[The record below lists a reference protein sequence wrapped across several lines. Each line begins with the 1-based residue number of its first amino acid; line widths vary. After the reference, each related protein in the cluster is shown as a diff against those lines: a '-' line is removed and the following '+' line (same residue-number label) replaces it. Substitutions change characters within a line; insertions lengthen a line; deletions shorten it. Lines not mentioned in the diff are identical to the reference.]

1 MKHTISVVMENKP
14 GVLSRISVLLARR
27 GFNIDSITA
36 GPTSNRE
43 ITRMT
48 VVVEGEDYVAEQ
60 AAKQMEKLID
70 VVKVQRLDNFNSMR
84 RELVLIKIQLSREQ
98 RSEIIDLA
106 KIMECKIVDISH
118 STLML
123 EHSDR
128 PENIDLLVDL
138 LSGYE
143 ILEMARGGAIA
154 LQKGAESI

>member
-70 VVKVQRLDNFNSMR
+70 VVKVRRLDNLNSMR

>member
-70 VVKVQRLDNFNSMR
+70 VVKVRRLDNLNSMR
-84 RELVLIKIQLSREQ
+84 RELVLSKIQLSREQ